1 MSEDTMTER
10 ATTVPAS
17 HQSLSVEVQL
27 AELRRW
33 LEGYIDAEGKR
44 HPGVIEMVAK
54 LHDELEKRN
63 ERYEAIRR
71 GVCVGFLGTL
81 FAAAI
86 VWFKD
91 HYK

>member
-1 MSEDTMTER
+1 MSNHELTS
-10 ATTVPAS
+10 TVPSA
-17 HQSLSVEVQL
+17 HVPVEAQL

-33 LEGYIDAEGKR
+33 LEGYIDNEGKR

-54 LHDELEKRN
+54 LHEELEKRN

-71 GVCVGFLGTL
+71 GVCIGFLGTL
-81 FAAAI
+81 FAALI

-91 HYK
+91 HVK

>member
-1 MSEDTMTER
+1 MSNHELTSV
-10 ATTVPAS
+10 VPSA
-17 HQSLSVEVQL
+17 HVPVEAQL

-33 LEGYIDAEGKR
+33 LEGYIDNEGKR

-54 LHDELEKRN
+54 LHEELEKRN

-71 GVCVGFLGTL
+71 GVCIGFLSTL
-81 FAAAI
+81 FAALI

>member
-1 MSEDTMTER
+1 MSNHELTSV
-10 ATTVPAS
+10 VPSA
-17 HQSLSVEVQL
+17 HVPVEAQL

-33 LEGYIDAEGKR
+33 LEGYIDNEGKR

-54 LHDELEKRN
+54 LHEELEKRN

-71 GVCVGFLGTL
+71 GVCIGFLGTI
-81 FAAAI
+81 FAALI

-91 HYK
+91 HIK

>member
-10 ATTVPAS
+10 TATVPAPPTP
-17 HQSLSVEVQL
+17 VEVQL

-33 LEGYIDAEGKR
+33 LEGYIDSEGKR

-54 LHDELEKRN
+54 LHEELEKRN

-71 GVCVGFLGTL
+71 GVCIGFFGTA
-81 FAAAI
+81 FAAII

-91 HYK
+91 HYR